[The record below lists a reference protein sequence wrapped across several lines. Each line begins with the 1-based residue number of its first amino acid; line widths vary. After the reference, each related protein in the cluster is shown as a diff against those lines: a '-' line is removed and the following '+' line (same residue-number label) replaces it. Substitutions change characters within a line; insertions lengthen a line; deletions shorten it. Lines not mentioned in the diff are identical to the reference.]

1 METISQRIA
10 KFTSKLRW
18 DDLPSH
24 VKEKSK
30 VTLLHN
36 LGMAMAGIP
45 LATTAQSYANNL
57 KEQGVNASARL
68 LINGLSATPDTAA
81 LANAALMHAR
91 AQDDV
96 YFQGLTHSGSVM
108 TPAALAIAESLNASG
123 QDVLVALV
131 VGSEACAAICEGYG
145 VESAKRGFRPTGVFG
160 VFASTVAVARLL
172 KLDADCTAHAISI
185 AASCGSGV
193 AQPWVASSQE
203 WQFQIG
209 MASRNG
215 ILAAR
220 LAAAGVTGASDALEG
235 SAGFYRAFAGS
246 TDGSEKVAT
255 ELGRVWR
262 SLDVTYKPFPV
273 CAILQ
278 APVTR
283 AIELAVK
290 NDLKVNEISSVR
302 LYLNPTEAAIPGTD
316 SEGPYHATGATLMS
330 AQFCLSVAL
339 SKRTVQGAD
348 LQRYNDTELLS
359 LIKRTKVIADASL
372 GTRSF
377 KLQID
382 QRDGS
387 SITHVEDNI
396 GESFNWTAE
405 ETIANL
411 KRISSE
417 LPFDKVEF
425 SQFVD
430 TIMNA
435 ENVSAK
441 TLVDVCLQQHR
452 VA

>member
-1 METISQRIA
+1 MNTISQRIA
-10 KFTSKLRW
+10 RFTSELRW
-18 DDLPSH
+18 EELPND

-36 LGMAMAGIP
+36 LGMALVGIP
-45 LATTAQSYANNL
+45 LASAAQSYANCL
-57 KEQGVNASARL
+57 QEQGVNASARL
-68 LINGLSATPDTAA
+68 LSNGLAATPDTAA

-96 YFQGLTHSGSVM
+96 YFPGLTHSGSVM

-123 QDVLVALV
+123 QEVLTALV
-131 VGSEACAAICEGYG
+131 LGSEACAAICQGYG

-172 KLDADCTAHAISI
+172 GLDATRTAHAIGI

-235 SAGFYRAFAGS
+235 VAGFYRAFAGS
-246 TDGSEKVAT
+246 AEGSDKVAT

-290 NDLKVNEISSVR
+290 TDLKVNEISSVR

-316 SEGPYHATGATLMS
+316 TEGPYHATGATLMS

-339 SKRTVQGAD
+339 SKRTVQGSD
-348 LQRYNDTELLS
+348 LQRYNDAELLR

-382 QRDGS
+382 MSDGS
-387 SITHVEDNI
+387 TVAHIENNI
-396 GESFNWTAE
+396 GEPFNWTAE

-411 KRISSE
+411 KRILSE
-417 LPFDKVEF
+417 LPFDTVGF

-435 ENVSAK
+435 EKVSAK
-441 TLVDVCLQQHR
+441 TLVDVCLQQQR
-452 VA
+452 VV